1 MTWEAILMQSD
12 IECAQRYV
20 RINSVIVDGKL
31 RIQSEHTTVLWS
43 FI

>member
-1 MTWEAILMQSD
+1 MWEAILMQSD
-12 IECAQRYV
+12 TEYLQRYV

>member
-12 IECAQRYV
+12 IDCSQWYV

-31 RIQSEHTTVLWS
+31 RIQSEHTAVL
-43 FI
+43 